1 MSRKRDIIDEAWAIS
16 YSDVVS
22 LLLVFFVM
30 LLSISTIDPNKL
42 EEVNQAV
49 KNSEK
54 YKQKRASLDEV
65 EKNIK
70 KIIKLNNLD
79 KFVSAKRDA
88 LSVKININDKILFPI
103 GSAKINDRT
112 KAILAKLISSFKK
125 LPKNYTFQIEGH
137 TDDVPI
143 NTAKYPSNWHLSTDR
158 ALSILW
164 FFRKNRIKKDRLSV
178 QGFADTKP
186 LYPFKDKSGRA
197 IMENKA
203 KNRRITI
210 KIR

>member
-1 MSRKRDIIDEAWAIS
+1 MKKRREVIDSGWAVS
-16 YSDVVS
+16 YSDVIS

-30 LLSISTIDPNKL
+30 LLSVSKIDQDKF
-42 EEVNQAV
+42 
-49 KNSEK
+49 
-54 YKQKRASLDEV
+54 DEV
-65 EKNIK
+65 KSAAKDTKEYKKKKSSLNKIEKDIK
-70 KIIKLNNLD
+70 KVIKLNNLD
-79 KFVSAKRDA
+79 KFVSAKRDS

-103 GSAKINDRT
+103 GSAKVNNNT
-112 KAILAKLISSFKK
+112 KIVLEKLIASFER
-125 LPKNYTFQIEGH
+125 LPKNYTFEIEGH

-143 NTAKYPSNWHLSTDR
+143 NTPKYPSNWHLSTDR

-164 FFRKNRIKKDRLSV
+164 FFTKNRFDQDRLSV

-186 LYPFKDKSGRA
+186 LYNFKDKNGR
-197 IMENKA
+197 IIPENRA